1 MTRAGLMK
9 IGTLSVFLSY
19 AVGMMEPLQFI
30 IQNISAFI
38 GIQANIERFTDLL
51 AHPSDVAD
59 TPEVIA
65 RYGDSFHPK
74 YENWEEIRGD
84 IEFRDVTFRYPDG
97 EENVLEHFSLKVPYG
112 QNIAIVGE
120 TGAGKSTLVN
130 LVCRFYEP
138 TEGAILIDGRDA
150 RERSQLWLHRNLG
163 YVLQTPYLFS
173 GSVRENL
180 RYGKPEAT
188 DEQIMEALRMVC
200 AQEVVERMGGLDSDV
215 GEGGSSLSTGE
226 KQLLSFARA
235 LLADPRLLILD
246 EATSSIDSRTE
257 KVIQNAISVI
267 TKNRTSFVIAHRLS
281 TIVSADL
288 ILVVRDGKI
297 TERGTHRELIEKKG
311 YYYSLYKMQHEK
323 EIPVL

>member
-1 MTRAGLMK
+1 M
-9 IGTLSVFLSY
+9 
-19 AVGMMEPLQFI
+19 
-30 IQNISAFI
+30 
-38 GIQANIERFTDLL
+38 
-51 AHPSDVAD
+51 
-59 TPEVIA
+59 
-65 RYGDSFHPK
+65 
-74 YENWEEIRGD
+74 
-84 IEFRDVTFRYPDG
+84 
-97 EENVLEHFSLKVPYG
+97 
-112 QNIAIVGE
+112 
-120 TGAGKSTLVN
+120 
-130 LVCRFYEP
+130 
-138 TEGAILIDGRDA
+138 
-150 RERSQLWLHRNLG
+150 
-163 YVLQTPYLFS
+163 LQTPYLFS

-257 KVIQNAISVI
+257 KVIQNAISVV